1 MRMEMIRLEHVT
13 KSFGRYKA
21 LDDVSIVVE
30 EGEFLTVIGRSGC
43 GKTTMLR
50 MINGLQKP
58 DSGKV
63 YAAGED
69 VGEAD
74 LIRLRRKIGYVI
86 QNKGLFPHMTVEKN
100 IIYVP
105 VISGQKDKRQNRK
118 LAEELIGLVGLER
131 EMLDRYPEEL
141 SGGQQQRVGIA
152 RALASRPKL
161 LLMDEPFGALDEIT
175 KRAMQNELLALQ
187 KKLGM
192 TVVFITHD
200 IREAMKLG
208 DRVLV
213 MEQGKIA
220 QCDTPENILKNPS
233 NDYIRNFIGENRLW
247 HNPEF
252 IRVKDIMRKRPFTI
266 SRERTILQAMQI
278 MRQNNIDSLLV
289 TGEKNRF
296 LGMIWMDSLKNVTD
310 YDKSVSNY
318 ISDDYLSVREED
330 SFRNV
335 LSMLKIRNYGH
346 HFGIIPVLGE
356 EREIRGYLTKSS
368 LLAVLSRQFIPE
380 QSELEGG
387 VAS

>member
-1 MRMEMIRLEHVT
+1 MRMEHVT

-220 QCDTPENILKNPS
+220 QCDTPENVKKNPA
-233 NDYIRNFIGENRLW
+233 DEFVKELIG
-247 HNPEF
+247 
-252 IRVKDIMRKRPFTI
+252 
-266 SRERTILQAMQI
+266 
-278 MRQNNIDSLLV
+278 
-289 TGEKNRF
+289 
-296 LGMIWMDSLKNVTD
+296 
-310 YDKSVSNY
+310 
-318 ISDDYLSVREED
+318 
-330 SFRNV
+330 
-335 LSMLKIRNYGH
+335 
-346 HFGIIPVLGE
+346 
-356 EREIRGYLTKSS
+356 
-368 LLAVLSRQFIPE
+368 
-380 QSELEGG
+380 
-387 VAS
+387 

>member
-220 QCDTPENILKNPS
+220 QCDTPENVKKNPA
-233 NDYIRNFIGENRLW
+233 DEFVKELIR
-247 HNPEF
+247 
-252 IRVKDIMRKRPFTI
+252 
-266 SRERTILQAMQI
+266 
-278 MRQNNIDSLLV
+278 
-289 TGEKNRF
+289 
-296 LGMIWMDSLKNVTD
+296 
-310 YDKSVSNY
+310 
-318 ISDDYLSVREED
+318 
-330 SFRNV
+330 
-335 LSMLKIRNYGH
+335 
-346 HFGIIPVLGE
+346 
-356 EREIRGYLTKSS
+356 
-368 LLAVLSRQFIPE
+368 
-380 QSELEGG
+380 
-387 VAS
+387 

>member
-21 LDDVSIVVE
+21 LNDVSIVVE

-220 QCDTPENILKNPS
+220 QCDTPENVKKNPA
-233 NDYIRNFIGENRLW
+233 DEFVKELIG
-247 HNPEF
+247 
-252 IRVKDIMRKRPFTI
+252 
-266 SRERTILQAMQI
+266 
-278 MRQNNIDSLLV
+278 
-289 TGEKNRF
+289 
-296 LGMIWMDSLKNVTD
+296 
-310 YDKSVSNY
+310 
-318 ISDDYLSVREED
+318 
-330 SFRNV
+330 
-335 LSMLKIRNYGH
+335 
-346 HFGIIPVLGE
+346 
-356 EREIRGYLTKSS
+356 
-368 LLAVLSRQFIPE
+368 
-380 QSELEGG
+380 
-387 VAS
+387 

>member
-1 MRMEMIRLEHVT
+1 MRMEMIRLEMIRLEHVT

-21 LDDVSIVVE
+21 LDDVSVVVE

-74 LIRLRRKIGYVI
+74 LISLRRKIGYVI

-100 IIYVP
+100 ITYVP
-105 VISGQKDKRQNRK
+105 VISGQKDKKQNRK
-118 LAEELIGLVGLER
+118 LAEELIGLVGLEC

-213 MEQGKIA
+213 MEQGKIV
-220 QCDTPENILKNPS
+220 QCDTPENVKENPA
-233 NDYIRNFIGENRLW
+233 DEFVKELIG
-247 HNPEF
+247 
-252 IRVKDIMRKRPFTI
+252 
-266 SRERTILQAMQI
+266 
-278 MRQNNIDSLLV
+278 
-289 TGEKNRF
+289 
-296 LGMIWMDSLKNVTD
+296 
-310 YDKSVSNY
+310 
-318 ISDDYLSVREED
+318 
-330 SFRNV
+330 
-335 LSMLKIRNYGH
+335 
-346 HFGIIPVLGE
+346 
-356 EREIRGYLTKSS
+356 
-368 LLAVLSRQFIPE
+368 
-380 QSELEGG
+380 
-387 VAS
+387 

>member
-1 MRMEMIRLEHVT
+1 MSNEEKRTVEMEVSHL
-13 KSFGRYKA
+13 KKYYKA
-21 LDDVSIVVE
+21 GWHSVLKAVDDVSFRIYK
-30 EGEFLTVIGRSGC
+30 GETLGLVGESGC

-220 QCDTPENILKNPS
+220 QCDTPENVKKNPA
-233 NDYIRNFIGENRLW
+233 DEFVKELIG
-247 HNPEF
+247 
-252 IRVKDIMRKRPFTI
+252 
-266 SRERTILQAMQI
+266 
-278 MRQNNIDSLLV
+278 
-289 TGEKNRF
+289 
-296 LGMIWMDSLKNVTD
+296 
-310 YDKSVSNY
+310 
-318 ISDDYLSVREED
+318 
-330 SFRNV
+330 
-335 LSMLKIRNYGH
+335 
-346 HFGIIPVLGE
+346 
-356 EREIRGYLTKSS
+356 
-368 LLAVLSRQFIPE
+368 
-380 QSELEGG
+380 
-387 VAS
+387 

>member
-141 SGGQQQRVGIA
+141 SGGQQQRVAIG
-152 RALASRPKL
+152 RAIISKPNI

-220 QCDTPENILKNPS
+220 QCDTPENVKKNPA
-233 NDYIRNFIGENRLW
+233 DEFVKELIG
-247 HNPEF
+247 
-252 IRVKDIMRKRPFTI
+252 
-266 SRERTILQAMQI
+266 
-278 MRQNNIDSLLV
+278 
-289 TGEKNRF
+289 
-296 LGMIWMDSLKNVTD
+296 
-310 YDKSVSNY
+310 
-318 ISDDYLSVREED
+318 
-330 SFRNV
+330 
-335 LSMLKIRNYGH
+335 
-346 HFGIIPVLGE
+346 
-356 EREIRGYLTKSS
+356 
-368 LLAVLSRQFIPE
+368 
-380 QSELEGG
+380 
-387 VAS
+387 

>member
-1 MRMEMIRLEHVT
+1 MGETIKMELRQVF
-13 KSFGRYKA
+13 KSFPGVKA

-220 QCDTPENILKNPS
+220 QCDTPENVKKNPA
-233 NDYIRNFIGENRLW
+233 DEFVKELIG
-247 HNPEF
+247 
-252 IRVKDIMRKRPFTI
+252 
-266 SRERTILQAMQI
+266 
-278 MRQNNIDSLLV
+278 
-289 TGEKNRF
+289 
-296 LGMIWMDSLKNVTD
+296 
-310 YDKSVSNY
+310 
-318 ISDDYLSVREED
+318 
-330 SFRNV
+330 
-335 LSMLKIRNYGH
+335 
-346 HFGIIPVLGE
+346 
-356 EREIRGYLTKSS
+356 
-368 LLAVLSRQFIPE
+368 
-380 QSELEGG
+380 
-387 VAS
+387 

>member
-58 DSGKV
+58 DLGKV

-220 QCDTPENILKNPS
+220 QCDTPENVKKNPA
-233 NDYIRNFIGENRLW
+233 DEFVKELIG
-247 HNPEF
+247 
-252 IRVKDIMRKRPFTI
+252 
-266 SRERTILQAMQI
+266 
-278 MRQNNIDSLLV
+278 
-289 TGEKNRF
+289 
-296 LGMIWMDSLKNVTD
+296 
-310 YDKSVSNY
+310 
-318 ISDDYLSVREED
+318 
-330 SFRNV
+330 
-335 LSMLKIRNYGH
+335 
-346 HFGIIPVLGE
+346 
-356 EREIRGYLTKSS
+356 
-368 LLAVLSRQFIPE
+368 
-380 QSELEGG
+380 
-387 VAS
+387 

>member
-152 RALASRPKL
+152 RELASRPKL

-220 QCDTPENILKNPS
+220 QCDTPENVKKNPA
-233 NDYIRNFIGENRLW
+233 DEFVKELIG
-247 HNPEF
+247 
-252 IRVKDIMRKRPFTI
+252 
-266 SRERTILQAMQI
+266 
-278 MRQNNIDSLLV
+278 
-289 TGEKNRF
+289 
-296 LGMIWMDSLKNVTD
+296 
-310 YDKSVSNY
+310 
-318 ISDDYLSVREED
+318 
-330 SFRNV
+330 
-335 LSMLKIRNYGH
+335 
-346 HFGIIPVLGE
+346 
-356 EREIRGYLTKSS
+356 
-368 LLAVLSRQFIPE
+368 
-380 QSELEGG
+380 
-387 VAS
+387 

>member
-208 DRVLV
+208 ARVLV

-220 QCDTPENILKNPS
+220 QCDTPENVKKNPA
-233 NDYIRNFIGENRLW
+233 DEFVKELIG
-247 HNPEF
+247 
-252 IRVKDIMRKRPFTI
+252 
-266 SRERTILQAMQI
+266 
-278 MRQNNIDSLLV
+278 
-289 TGEKNRF
+289 
-296 LGMIWMDSLKNVTD
+296 
-310 YDKSVSNY
+310 
-318 ISDDYLSVREED
+318 
-330 SFRNV
+330 
-335 LSMLKIRNYGH
+335 
-346 HFGIIPVLGE
+346 
-356 EREIRGYLTKSS
+356 
-368 LLAVLSRQFIPE
+368 
-380 QSELEGG
+380 
-387 VAS
+387 

>member
-100 IIYVP
+100 ITYVP

-213 MEQGKIA
+213 MERGKIA
-220 QCDTPENILKNPS
+220 QCDTPENVKKNPA
-233 NDYIRNFIGENRLW
+233 DEFVKELIG
-247 HNPEF
+247 
-252 IRVKDIMRKRPFTI
+252 
-266 SRERTILQAMQI
+266 
-278 MRQNNIDSLLV
+278 
-289 TGEKNRF
+289 
-296 LGMIWMDSLKNVTD
+296 
-310 YDKSVSNY
+310 
-318 ISDDYLSVREED
+318 
-330 SFRNV
+330 
-335 LSMLKIRNYGH
+335 
-346 HFGIIPVLGE
+346 
-356 EREIRGYLTKSS
+356 
-368 LLAVLSRQFIPE
+368 
-380 QSELEGG
+380 
-387 VAS
+387 

>member
-200 IREAMKLG
+200 IRKAMKLG

-220 QCDTPENILKNPS
+220 QCDTPENVKKNPA
-233 NDYIRNFIGENRLW
+233 DEFVKELIG
-247 HNPEF
+247 
-252 IRVKDIMRKRPFTI
+252 
-266 SRERTILQAMQI
+266 
-278 MRQNNIDSLLV
+278 
-289 TGEKNRF
+289 
-296 LGMIWMDSLKNVTD
+296 
-310 YDKSVSNY
+310 
-318 ISDDYLSVREED
+318 
-330 SFRNV
+330 
-335 LSMLKIRNYGH
+335 
-346 HFGIIPVLGE
+346 
-356 EREIRGYLTKSS
+356 
-368 LLAVLSRQFIPE
+368 
-380 QSELEGG
+380 
-387 VAS
+387 

>member
-50 MINGLQKP
+50 VINGLQKP

-141 SGGQQQRVGIA
+141 SGGQQQRVGSA

-220 QCDTPENILKNPS
+220 QCDTPENVKKNPA
-233 NDYIRNFIGENRLW
+233 DEFVKELIG
-247 HNPEF
+247 
-252 IRVKDIMRKRPFTI
+252 
-266 SRERTILQAMQI
+266 
-278 MRQNNIDSLLV
+278 
-289 TGEKNRF
+289 
-296 LGMIWMDSLKNVTD
+296 
-310 YDKSVSNY
+310 
-318 ISDDYLSVREED
+318 
-330 SFRNV
+330 
-335 LSMLKIRNYGH
+335 
-346 HFGIIPVLGE
+346 
-356 EREIRGYLTKSS
+356 
-368 LLAVLSRQFIPE
+368 
-380 QSELEGG
+380 
-387 VAS
+387 

>member
-213 MEQGKIA
+213 MEQGKIV
-220 QCDTPENILKNPS
+220 QCDTPENVKKNPA
-233 NDYIRNFIGENRLW
+233 DEFVKELIG
-247 HNPEF
+247 
-252 IRVKDIMRKRPFTI
+252 
-266 SRERTILQAMQI
+266 
-278 MRQNNIDSLLV
+278 
-289 TGEKNRF
+289 
-296 LGMIWMDSLKNVTD
+296 
-310 YDKSVSNY
+310 
-318 ISDDYLSVREED
+318 
-330 SFRNV
+330 
-335 LSMLKIRNYGH
+335 
-346 HFGIIPVLGE
+346 
-356 EREIRGYLTKSS
+356 
-368 LLAVLSRQFIPE
+368 
-380 QSELEGG
+380 
-387 VAS
+387 

>member
-86 QNKGLFPHMTVEKN
+86 QNKGLFPQMTVEKN

-220 QCDTPENILKNPS
+220 QCDTPENVKKNPA
-233 NDYIRNFIGENRLW
+233 DEFVKELIG
-247 HNPEF
+247 
-252 IRVKDIMRKRPFTI
+252 
-266 SRERTILQAMQI
+266 
-278 MRQNNIDSLLV
+278 
-289 TGEKNRF
+289 
-296 LGMIWMDSLKNVTD
+296 
-310 YDKSVSNY
+310 
-318 ISDDYLSVREED
+318 
-330 SFRNV
+330 
-335 LSMLKIRNYGH
+335 
-346 HFGIIPVLGE
+346 
-356 EREIRGYLTKSS
+356 
-368 LLAVLSRQFIPE
+368 
-380 QSELEGG
+380 
-387 VAS
+387 

>member
-50 MINGLQKP
+50 VINGLQKP

-105 VISGQKDKRQNRK
+105 VISGQKDKRQNQK

-220 QCDTPENILKNPS
+220 QCDTPENVKKNPA
-233 NDYIRNFIGENRLW
+233 DEFVKELIG
-247 HNPEF
+247 
-252 IRVKDIMRKRPFTI
+252 
-266 SRERTILQAMQI
+266 
-278 MRQNNIDSLLV
+278 
-289 TGEKNRF
+289 
-296 LGMIWMDSLKNVTD
+296 
-310 YDKSVSNY
+310 
-318 ISDDYLSVREED
+318 
-330 SFRNV
+330 
-335 LSMLKIRNYGH
+335 
-346 HFGIIPVLGE
+346 
-356 EREIRGYLTKSS
+356 
-368 LLAVLSRQFIPE
+368 
-380 QSELEGG
+380 
-387 VAS
+387 

>member
-208 DRVLV
+208 DRVVV

-220 QCDTPENILKNPS
+220 QCDTPENVKKNPA
-233 NDYIRNFIGENRLW
+233 DEFVKELIG
-247 HNPEF
+247 
-252 IRVKDIMRKRPFTI
+252 
-266 SRERTILQAMQI
+266 
-278 MRQNNIDSLLV
+278 
-289 TGEKNRF
+289 
-296 LGMIWMDSLKNVTD
+296 
-310 YDKSVSNY
+310 
-318 ISDDYLSVREED
+318 
-330 SFRNV
+330 
-335 LSMLKIRNYGH
+335 
-346 HFGIIPVLGE
+346 
-356 EREIRGYLTKSS
+356 
-368 LLAVLSRQFIPE
+368 
-380 QSELEGG
+380 
-387 VAS
+387 

>member
-30 EGEFLTVIGRSGC
+30 EGEFLMVIGRSGC

-50 MINGLQKP
+50 VINGLQKP

-220 QCDTPENILKNPS
+220 QCDTPENVKKNPA
-233 NDYIRNFIGENRLW
+233 DEFVKELIG
-247 HNPEF
+247 
-252 IRVKDIMRKRPFTI
+252 
-266 SRERTILQAMQI
+266 
-278 MRQNNIDSLLV
+278 
-289 TGEKNRF
+289 
-296 LGMIWMDSLKNVTD
+296 
-310 YDKSVSNY
+310 
-318 ISDDYLSVREED
+318 
-330 SFRNV
+330 
-335 LSMLKIRNYGH
+335 
-346 HFGIIPVLGE
+346 
-356 EREIRGYLTKSS
+356 
-368 LLAVLSRQFIPE
+368 
-380 QSELEGG
+380 
-387 VAS
+387 